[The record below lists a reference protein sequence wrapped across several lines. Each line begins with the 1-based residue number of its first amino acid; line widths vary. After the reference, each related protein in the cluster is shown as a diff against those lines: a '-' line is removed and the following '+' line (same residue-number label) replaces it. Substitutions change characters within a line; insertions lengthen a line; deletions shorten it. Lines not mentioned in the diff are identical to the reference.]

1 MKLLDWGED
10 GMATTAETA
19 ALRSS
24 FQQEVA
30 VWQKL
35 DHPNVTKVQTHS
47 YLVICSTDH
56 HDGYK
61 HLNVKT
67 WTKTF
72 KGFYFVLTSEILG
85 M

>member
-1 MKLLDWGED
+1 
-10 GMATTAETA
+10 MAKARPSECYEST
-19 ALRSS
+19 
-24 FQQEVA
+24 
-30 VWQKL
+30 
-35 DHPNVTKVQTHS
+35 THS